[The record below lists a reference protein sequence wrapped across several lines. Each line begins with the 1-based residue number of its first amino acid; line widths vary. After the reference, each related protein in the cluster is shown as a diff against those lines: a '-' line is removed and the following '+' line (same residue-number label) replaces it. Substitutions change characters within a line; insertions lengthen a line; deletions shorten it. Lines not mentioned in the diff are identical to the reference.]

1 MAKKPRPP
9 ISEAE
14 RQEMRDRFQAGESFL
29 EISKVFYCSTRSVE
43 NACVG
48 LRSKYNA
55 PKPQITNKQI
65 AEIAQLRKEKVHI
78 AQISRIV
85 GVSVTSVTR
94 YSPRELK
101 GVGSTMGG
109 NSSVVRRREERQRM
123 VMEVLAASENI
134 PKPKPMPRPVDELPD
149 SVQRMIKSLR
159 DQGHKED
166 MARSWAIAYYNKN
179 RKP

>member
-1 MAKKPRPP
+1 MAKKPRSP

-29 EISKVFYCSTRSVE
+29 EISKVFHCSTRSVE

-48 LRSKYNA
+48 MRSRHNLGKG
-55 PKPQITNKQI
+55 QITTKQI
-65 AEIAQLRKEKVHI
+65 AEIAQLRKEGVHI

-101 GVGSTMGG
+101 SLSSTLGG
-109 NSSVVRRREERQRM
+109 NSSVAHRREERQRM
-123 VMEVLAASENI
+123 VMEVLAASVQHV
-134 PKPKPMPRPVDELPD
+134 PKPKPKPVEELPD
-149 SVQRMIKSLR
+149 SVLRMTESFK
-159 DQGHKED
+159 
-166 MARSWAIAYYNKN
+166 ARGMSPENARAEAIRIYTKN
-179 RKP
+179 RR

>member
-1 MAKKPRPP
+1 MAKKPRSP

-14 RQEMRDRFQAGESFL
+14 RQGMRDRFQAGESLL
-29 EISKVFYCSTRSVE
+29 EISKAFYCSTRSVE

-48 LRSKYNA
+48 MRSRHNLGKG
-55 PKPQITNKQI
+55 QITTKQI
-65 AEIAQLRKEKVHI
+65 AEIAQLRKEGVHI
-78 AQISRIV
+78 AEISRIV

-109 NSSVVRRREERQRM
+109 NSSVARRKEERQRM

-134 PKPKPMPRPVDELPD
+134 PKPKPKPKPVAELPD

-159 DQGHKED
+159 DQGHKEH